1 MWGFMTQ
8 AGITMTTVDF
18 TTDLSVLGVGL
29 LGALTL
35 AAGMITVSAI
45 RYAWSQAAQPA
56 TEAAVAPMDYRQTA

>member
-8 AGITMTTVDF
+8 VGIATTTVDF

-29 LGALTL
+29 LGALAL
-35 AAGMITVSAI
+35 AAGMITVSAL

-56 TEAAVAPMDYRQTA
+56 TEATVAPMDYRQAA